1 METWK
6 EQEVAEF
13 AVAVISKRS
22 ISDVGAEYQKSGK
35 GQDWQNCMTLQF
47 EGFNDARVLSLDH
60 IWKDMIEN
68 KKTEF
73 SGEVLA
79 CETVSNSGES
89 VQLKTP
95 YEVEIR
101 VSY

>member
-6 EQEVAEF
+6 EKEVAEF
-13 AVAVISKRS
+13 AVAVMSKRS
-22 ISDVGAEYQKSGK
+22 VTGVGAEYEKSGS
-35 GQDWQNCMTLQF
+35 GNDWQGCIRLEF
-47 EGFNDARVLSLDH
+47 DGFSDARILNLDH

-68 KKTEF
+68 EKTMF

-79 CETVSNSGES
+79 CETVSSSGES
-89 VQLKTP
+89 VLLNTP